1 MRRVWGLI
9 VRPAV
14 LMLAVCI
21 PVAGCSN
28 VCPAI
33 GWVNSITVELAGD
46 VSRVDTV
53 QLCADGACSE
63 LRPEPGTA
71 APRIVVTT
79 PLDARAPHTLEAQPT
94 MAPFYAEWIDA
105 DTWRFTVSMSSPDHV
120 TAKALSA
127 TGDVLAEEEA
137 DLDWKRVGGSAQCG
151 GPMEASPVE
160 LTVRP
165 GL

>member
-21 PVAGCSN
+21 PVAGCST

-53 QLCADGACSE
+53 RLCADGACSE
-63 LRPEPGTA
+63 LRPVPGTP

-79 PLDARAPHTLEAQPT
+79 PLDATAPVTPNVQPT
-94 MAPFYAEWIDA
+94 MAPFYAARIDA
-105 DTWRFTVSMSSPDHV
+105 YTWRFTVSMSSPDHV
-120 TAKALSA
+120 TAKALSP
-127 TGDVLAEEEA
+127 TGAVIAEKEA

-151 GPMEASPVE
+151 GPAEASPV
-160 LTVRP
+160 LLAVP
-165 GL
+165 